1 MTETL
6 SLAHIGWAV
15 ESIEDA
21 IKDLSTL
28 GFKQAGNVCI
38 DTARKVRLALVSD
51 SRSNTIELVAPM
63 AEDSPVSEILKKN
76 GPTPYHICFTA
87 EVEHDFSECRKE
99 FTSKGFAVLH
109 KPATAPLFG
118 GKDVVFLYS
127 KHLGLIELVIEPAD
141 GKDASNHD

>member
-1 MTETL
+1 MTGSL

-21 IKDLSTL
+21 IKDLSVL
-28 GFKQAGNVCI
+28 GFSPTCGVCI
-38 DTARKVRLALVSD
+38 DEARKVKLALVSD

-87 EVEHDFSECRKE
+87 EVEHDFSECKKE
-99 FTSKGFAVLH
+99 FMSKGFAVLH
-109 KPATAPLFG
+109 KPAPAPLFG

-127 KHLGLIELVIEPAD
+127 KNLGLIELVIEPSD